1 MILLRYAQSFFLSTM
16 NIKLRISANNIF
28 TIELPSIPKT
38 IHILVHNSLMSV
50 FLQNSSTYS
59 TNWRLSS
66 GSISINFWSIL
77 SLKSLIALIIFW
89 DPDSGFPCGWGVI
102 IQWKAYV
109 ADAYSELAHSWE
121 ETTRTVTEAH
131 PGNKNNRK
139 YDKKII
145 ITEYEKTKLIPWNE
159 YIKTRKIKRVVFHD
173 APWIDNKIT
182 SNDYKGHKEEKIEWR
197 EELTKL
203 KNTLLRSGAIS
214 KGNFSNGM
222 WVPYDNFE
230 KDWEKILAS
239 IYEHARSPFEPA
251 LILAQMMRESW
262 FSENALSH
270 RWAQWYMQFMP
281 WTAKWREVDA
291 GDLDSSVKWAVDY
304 LEHIHVRSFQWA
316 GNLRKTLWWYNAW
329 WWNIKHIIDSPS
341 WKWKEPKKYANN
353 IPKKSLKI
361 YKLRISNM

>member
-1 MILLRYAQSFFLSTM
+1 
-16 NIKLRISANNIF
+16 
-28 TIELPSIPKT
+28 
-38 IHILVHNSLMSV
+38 MSV